1 MGEALHITIE
11 YLTTEERVVMA
22 NSKVDSL
29 EAENS
34 TLRKELILAMD
45 SGNKMKEQVKA
56 LTDNI
61 KAKKMLTKQKDEQLQ
76 EVKREAS
83 VAGENVVQA
92 FQLTSEYNIV
102 LLSLYFKGFELLK
115 RYLVKHN
122 PSLDLEDMDFE
133 TVDKEMEADETT
145 VSKDVVP
152 GGDVDKGAADD
163 QDDPITLLLC

>member
-1 MGEALHITIE
+1 
-11 YLTTEERVVMA
+11 MA

-56 LTDNI
+56 LNDNL

-76 EVKREAS
+76 AVKREAS

-92 FQLTSEYNIV
+92 FSLLASTTLSCSVGTSKV
-102 LLSLYFKGFELLK
+102 LS
-115 RYLVKHN
+115 
-122 PSLDLEDMDFE
+122 
-133 TVDKEMEADETT
+133 
-145 VSKDVVP
+145 
-152 GGDVDKGAADD
+152 
-163 QDDPITLLLC
+163 C